1 MTRRPP
7 DAYDQ
12 TVDSTKTSYRLI
24 REAYR
29 LLNRK
34 KFPEAQLVLENVLTS
49 GVGDIYVLL
58 LLSVVYLY
66 TDQFGRLAR
75 FLVKMRELD
84 PAFMPMVQM
93 EAFLKLKSAG
103 NAEEALRLYVE
114 LSAKYPADP
123 HIRRGRGLL
132 SQADDFTAFQKNAR
146 LRDFVDVPPP
156 PGRLKKARRGVYT
169 GTLGPRGIRIHGGG
183 GVVRRATAIRIVI
196 AVSLAGLAGA
206 GIWALAR
213 YGIPPLLE
221 RLRGPGNDRDAID
234 MVNVSGTE
242 FDLVKSIRKETVP
255 VYYRSARDMTAD
267 FDRSRTLIKNRR
279 YNEALLILNG
289 LHHSNVN
296 FVVKEKAEFLI
307 KFVVNQE
314 ERDFEEIPCRKVCE
328 TRYRY
333 RGFAVRWKGSVES
346 LREKDRSTVI
356 SLTAEAPGGNAPCRA
371 DIYSSRPV
379 QKLEKGSRIV
389 VEGVIIDFPGKDRRP
404 YLESRGIRMLR

>member
-1 MTRRPP
+1 MN
-7 DAYDQ
+7 
-12 TVDSTKTSYRLI
+12 SSKTSYRLI

-29 LLNRK
+29 LLKRK
-34 KFPEAQLVLENVLTS
+34 KFSEARLVLENVLTS

-75 FLVKMRELD
+75 FLVKMRDLD

-103 NAEEALRLYVE
+103 NAEEALRIYVE

-123 HIRRGRGLL
+123 HISRGRGLV
-132 SQADDFTAFQKNAR
+132 AGAEDFSAFQKDAR

-169 GTLGPRGIRIHGGG
+169 GTLGHRRIRIHGGAG
-183 GVVRRATAIRIVI
+183 TARRKTAFRIALVI
-196 AVSLAGLAGA
+196 FLAGLGGA

-213 YGIPPLLE
+213 YGIPPLVE
-221 RLRGPGNDRDAID
+221 RFRGAGNDRDAID
-234 MVNVSGTE
+234 MVRLSGTE
-242 FDLVKSIRKETVP
+242 FDLVKSVRKETVP
-255 VYYRSARDMTAD
+255 VYYRSAREMTAD
-267 FDRSRTLIKNRR
+267 FDRSRTLIKNRQ

-289 LHHSNVN
+289 LYRSNVN

-314 ERDFEEIPCRKVCE
+314 ERDFEEIPCGKVCASD
-328 TRYRY
+328 YRY
-333 RGFAVRWKGSVES
+333 RGFAVRWKGSVEAV
-346 LREKDRSTVI
+346 REKDRSTLIALAVD
-356 SLTAEAPGGNAPCRA
+356 APGGGAPCRA

-379 QKLEKGSRIV
+379 PKLEKGSRVV
-389 VEGVIIDFPGKDRRP
+389 VEGVIIDFPGKEKRP
-404 YLESRGIRMLR
+404 YVESRGIRTLR